1 MKRIVIIITAVVLA
15 LVPQS
20 CGDEGGGGGGVSL
33 PNISGSTGEVLVVT
47 DKAKWESRLGSKIRE
62 VIAAP
67 IDYFPQPEPQF
78 DLINVSPGAFGK
90 LYQTHRNVIFIET
103 GADREKGVTFQENTW
118 AYSQLIINLRG
129 RNDEEIISL
138 LEEEGQTIIN
148 KINVAERDRWIR
160 VYKKSLNSMIF
171 NKLRDEYNMILHI
184 PSNFSLDVEEKGFL
198 WFSYETPT
206 TTQAILVHFFDHN
219 GRNYFNEDSIIR
231 IRNNMTEE
239 KVKGPVGD
247 SYMVIEE
254 RMPVKFRLFS
264 FRQRNYAEMRGLWTL
279 ENGFMGGPFV
289 NLVTRDE
296 VNDRFVMIDGFVYAP
311 KDEKRELLR
320 QVEAIIYTI
329 GFPDDAE
336 KVVADGE

>member
-1 MKRIVIIITAVVLA
+1 MKQIIILISAAILILSA
-15 LVPQS
+15 QS
-20 CGDEGGGGGGVSL
+20 CGDEGGGGVSL
-33 PNISGSTGEVLVVT
+33 PNVSGSTGEVLVIT
-47 DKAKWESRLGSKIRE
+47 DKAKWEGKLGRKIVE

-67 IDYFPQPEPQF
+67 IDYFPQPEPHF
-78 DLINVSPGAFGK
+78 DLINVSPGVFGK
-90 LYQTHRNVIFIET
+90 LYQTHRNVIFVEI
-103 GADREKGVTFQENTW
+103 GADNEKEITMQENTW
-118 AYSQLIINLRG
+118 AYSQLVINLRG
-129 RNDEEIISL
+129 RNEEEIISL
-138 LEEEGQTIIN
+138 LEEQGQSIIN
-148 KINVAERDRWIR
+148 KINIAERDRWIR

-296 VNDRFVMIDGFVYAP
+296 VNDRFVMVDGFVYAP

-329 GFPDDAE
+329 GFPGDAE
-336 KVVADGE
+336 KAVTDGE

>member
-1 MKRIVIIITAVVLA
+1 MKQIIILIATAILILSV
-15 LVPQS
+15 QS
-20 CGDEGGGGGGVSL
+20 CGDESGGGGISL

-47 DKAKWESRLGSKIRE
+47 DKAKWEGRLGDRVKE
-62 VIAAP
+62 VIAVP

-78 DLINVSPGAFGK
+78 DLINVSPGVFGK
-90 LYQTHRNVIFIET
+90 LYQTHRNVIFIEI
-103 GADREKGVTFQENTW
+103 GADNEKAVTMQENTW
-118 AYSQLIINLRG
+118 AYSQVVINLRG
-129 RNDEEIISL
+129 RNEEDIISL
-138 LEEEGQTIIN
+138 LEEEGQSIIN
-148 KINVAERDRWIR
+148 KINIAERDRWIR

-171 NKLRDEYNMILHI
+171 NKLRDEYDMTLHI

-219 GRNYFNEDSIIR
+219 GRNYFNEDSIKR
-231 IRNNMTEE
+231 IRDNMTAE
-239 KVKGPVGD
+239 KVKGPVGN

-254 RMPVKFRLFS
+254 RMPVEYRLFR

-296 VNDRFVMIDGFVYAP
+296 VNDRFVMVDGFVYAP
-311 KDEKRELLR
+311 KDKKRELLR

-329 GFPDDAE
+329 SFPDGQE
-336 KVVADGE
+336 SVVAERE